1 MGRFRSLNT
10 TALLTAL
17 GLTLTGCGNGEVT
30 GGAAQT
36 AADAP
41 GASPITATETSA
53 DAIYQ
58 VDLDSSEVYWR
69 IYRAGAAAR
78 FGHNHVISVSE
89 LEGRVYRD
97 ADLSESRFEL
107 VLPVAAF
114 VVDDPAIRSRYGE
127 DFASEPSAE
136 DIAGTRTNMLSE
148 NLLDGSGFPAVR
160 VRGTGPIEQG
170 GNTVLA
176 LEIDIVGRTVPVTVP
191 TTVDIDEQ
199 RLEARGEFRLTHE
212 QLGLMPFSIMMGALR
227 VAEEMDFTYRIV
239 ARRVN

>member
-1 MGRFRSLNT
+1 MSRFQSLNI
-10 TALLTAL
+10 TALLAAL
-17 GLTLTGCGNGEVT
+17 GLTLVGCSDGEMT
-30 GGAAQT
+30 GGAART
-36 AADAP
+36 AADTP
-41 GASPITATETSA
+41 GAGPVTLTETSA
-53 DAIYQ
+53 DAVYQ
-58 VDLDSSEVYWR
+58 VDLESSEVYWR

-78 FGHNHVISVSE
+78 FGHNHVISAGD

-114 VVDDPAIRSRYGE
+114 VVDDPAIRDRYGE

-148 NLLDGSGFPAVR
+148 NLLDGNRFPAVR

-170 GNTVLA
+170 GDTVLA
-176 LEIDIVGRTVPVTVP
+176 LEIDIVGRTVSVTAP
-191 TTVDIDEQ
+191 ATVDIDDQ
-199 RLEARGEFRLTHE
+199 RVEARGEFRLTHE